1 MENFFG
7 EVVFCQLFAIFSEL
21 TAWCHNLIHGVPQ
34 ATPLRS
40 FQSSQNMKN
49 YFECLLAIFSEVSVL
64 RHNLI
69 YGVPK
74 VASSVISPLF
84 LKIWKAIFRKD
95 SLLLEAKHFAP
106 QPFSRCS
113 QSNFF
118 GNKLSFQKN
127 MGDYF

>member
-1 MENFFG
+1 MEESKLWKIFFG

-21 TAWCHNLIHGVPQ
+21 TAWC
-34 ATPLRS
+34 
-40 FQSSQNMKN
+40 
-49 YFECLLAIFSEVSVL
+49 
-64 RHNLI
+64 HNLI

-106 QPFSRCS
+106 QPFSRCTP
-113 QSNFF
+113 SN
-118 GNKLSFQKN
+118 SST
-127 MGDYF
+127 